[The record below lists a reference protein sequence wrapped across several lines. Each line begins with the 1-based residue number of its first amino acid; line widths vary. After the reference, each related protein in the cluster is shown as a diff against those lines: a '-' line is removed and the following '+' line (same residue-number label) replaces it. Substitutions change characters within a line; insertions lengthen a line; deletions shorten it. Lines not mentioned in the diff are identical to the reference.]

1 MKIAL
6 LNDTHCGVRNNNQM
20 FAEYQGRFYKDVFF
34 PYLDKHNIKN
44 IIHLG
49 DYFDRRR
56 DVNFYS
62 LHKNYEHFI
71 EPMLEKDITMD
82 LIVGNHD
89 IYFKSTNELNSPDYL
104 LNFPNVNIYKD
115 PITKDYDGLE
125 IALLPWINSENEE
138 EVEEFLQLTSAPFVM
153 SHLEVNGGMV
163 GPGHFHGGGTSA
175 SWFER
180 FEQVF
185 SGHFHHKSQLGNI
198 RYLGSQM
205 EFTWNDFGDD
215 KFFHVFDTETREVE
229 MVKNPLKM
237 FHKVFYDDTDETLM
251 TIKKKDFSQLENTFV
266 KVIVTNKNEPYWF
279 DVFVEELIK
288 ANPAD
293 LKVVEDHSNLDVL
306 NEDELVGDAED
317 TLTILTKHIDSLN
330 IDGDKTKLDSLM
342 RSLYTESLDILV

>member
-20 FAEYQGRFYKDVFF
+20 FAEYQGRFYREVFF
-34 PYLDKHNIKN
+34 PYLDEHNIKN

-62 LHKNYEHFI
+62 LHKNHEHFI
-71 EPMLEKDITMD
+71 QPMVERGITMD

-89 IYFKSTNELNSPDYL
+89 IYFKSTNELNSPEFL
-104 LNFPNVNIYKD
+104 LKSDNINVYTD
-115 PITKDYDGLE
+115 PITKEYDGLE

-138 EVEEFLQLTSAPFVM
+138 EVEEFLQLTTAPFVM

-163 GPGHFHGGGTSA
+163 GPGHFHGGGTPA

-185 SGHFHHKSQLGNI
+185 SGHFHHKSTLGNI

-215 KFFHVFDTETREVE
+215 KYFHVFDTETREIE
-229 MVKNPLKM
+229 AIQNPLKM
-237 FHKVFYDDTDETLM
+237 FHKVFYNDTNETLM
-251 TIKKKDFSQLENTFV
+251 TIKKKDFSPLKDTFV
-266 KVIVTNKNEPYWF
+266 KVIVTDKNEPYWF
-279 DVFVEELIK
+279 DVFIEEITK
-288 ANPAD
+288 VCPAD

-306 NEDELVGDAED
+306 NEDELVGEAED

-330 IDGDKTKLDSLM
+330 IDGDKAKLDTLM

>member
-20 FAEYQGRFYKDVFF
+20 FAEYQGRFYKEIFF

-71 EPMLEKDITMD
+71 EPMRERDITMD

-104 LNFPNVNIYKD
+104 LNFDNVNVYKD

-138 EVEEFLQLTSAPFVM
+138 ECHEFLQLTTAPFVM
-153 SHLEVNGGMV
+153 SHLEVNGGMMS
-163 GPGHFHGGGTSA
+163 PGHYHGGGTPQ

-198 RYLGSQM
+198 RYFGSQM

-215 KFFHVFDTETREVE
+215 KYFHVFDTETREIE
-229 MVKNPLKM
+229 MIKNPLKM
-237 FHKVFYDDTDETLM
+237 FHKVFYDDTNETLM
-251 TIKKKDFSQLENTFV
+251 SIKKKDFSHLENTFV

-279 DVFVEELIK
+279 DVFVEELLK
-288 ANPAD
+288 AGPAD

-330 IDGDKTKLDSLM
+330 IDGDKAKLDALM

>member
-34 PYLDKHNIKN
+34 PYLDKHNIKK

-71 EPMLEKDITMD
+71 EPMKDRGITMD

-104 LNFPNVNIYKD
+104 LNFDNVNVYKD

-163 GPGHFHGGGTSA
+163 GPGHFHGGGTPA

-229 MVKNPLKM
+229 MVKNSLKM

-330 IDGDKTKLDSLM
+330 IDGDKAKLDSLM

>member
-1 MKIAL
+1 
-6 LNDTHCGVRNNNQM
+6 M
-20 FAEYQGRFYKDVFF
+20 FAEYQGRFYNEVFF

-71 EPMLEKDITMD
+71 QPMIERDITMD

-89 IYFKSTNELNSPDYL
+89 IYFKSTNELNSPEFL
-104 LNFPNVNIYKD
+104 LKSDNINVYTD
-115 PITKDYDGLE
+115 PITKEYDGLE

-138 EVEEFLQLTSAPFVM
+138 EVEEFLQLTTAPFVM

-163 GPGHFHGGGTSA
+163 GPGHFHGGGTPA

-185 SGHFHHKSQLGNI
+185 SGHFHHKSTLGNI

-215 KFFHVFDTETREVE
+215 KHFHVFDTETREIE
-229 MVKNPLKM
+229 AIKNPLKM
-237 FHKVFYDDTDETLM
+237 FHKVFYNDTNETLM
-251 TIKKKDFSQLENTFV
+251 TIKKKDFSPLKDTFV
-266 KVIVTNKNEPYWF
+266 KVIVTDKNEPYWF
-279 DVFVEELIK
+279 DVFIEEITK
-288 ANPAD
+288 VCPAD

-306 NEDELVGDAED
+306 NEDELVGEAED

-330 IDGDKTKLDSLM
+330 IDGDKTKLDTLM

>member
-20 FAEYQGRFYKDVFF
+20 FAEYQGRFYKEIFF

-71 EPMLEKDITMD
+71 EPMRERGITMD

-104 LNFPNVNIYKD
+104 LNFDNVNVYKD

-138 EVEEFLQLTSAPFVM
+138 EVEEFLQLTTAPFVM
-153 SHLEVNGGMV
+153 SHLEVNGGMMS
-163 GPGHFHGGGTSA
+163 PGHYHGGGTPQ

-198 RYLGSQM
+198 RYFGSQM

-215 KFFHVFDTETREVE
+215 KYFHVFDTETREIE
-229 MVKNPLKM
+229 MIKNPLKM
-237 FHKVFYDDTDETLM
+237 FHKVFYDDTNETLM
-251 TIKKKDFSQLENTFV
+251 SIKKKDFSHLENTFV

-279 DVFVEELIK
+279 DVFVEELLK
-288 ANPAD
+288 AGPAD

-330 IDGDKTKLDSLM
+330 IDGDKAKLDALM

>member
-20 FAEYQGRFYKDVFF
+20 FAEYQGRFYREVFF

-71 EPMLEKDITMD
+71 EPMKDRGITMD

-104 LNFPNVNIYKD
+104 LNFDNVNVYKD
-115 PITKDYDGLE
+115 PITKDYDGLD

-138 EVEEFLQLTSAPFVM
+138 EVEEFLQLTTAPFVM

-163 GPGHFHGGGTSA
+163 GPGHFHGGGTPA

-180 FEQVF
+180 FEQVY

-215 KFFHVFDTETREVE
+215 KYFHVFDTETREIE
-229 MVKNPLKM
+229 MIKNPLKM

-251 TIKKKDFSQLENTFV
+251 TIKKKDFSHLQNTFV

-288 ANPAD
+288 AQPAD

-306 NEDELVGDAED
+306 NEDELVGEAED
-317 TLTILTKHIDSLN
+317 TLTILTKHIESLN
-330 IDGDKTKLDSLM
+330 IDGDKTKLDTLM

>member
-20 FAEYQGRFYKDVFF
+20 FAEYQGRFYREVFF
-34 PYLDKHNIKN
+34 PYLDEHNIKH

-71 EPMLEKDITMD
+71 EPMRERGITMD

-104 LNFPNVNIYKD
+104 LNFDNVNVYKD
-115 PITKDYDGLE
+115 PITKNYDGLD

-138 EVEEFLQLTSAPFVM
+138 ECHEFLQLSNAPFVM
-153 SHLEVNGGMV
+153 SHLEVNGGMMS
-163 GPGHFHGGGTSA
+163 PGHYHGGGTPQ

-185 SGHFHHKSQLGNI
+185 SGHFHHKSTLGNI

-215 KFFHVFDTETREVE
+215 KYFHVFDTETREIE

-237 FHKVFYDDTDETLM
+237 FHKVFYDDTNETLM
-251 TIKKKDFSQLENTFV
+251 TIKKKNFSHLENTFV

-330 IDGDKTKLDSLM
+330 IDGDKTKLDTLM

>member
-20 FAEYQGRFYKDVFF
+20 FAEYQGRFYKEVFF
-34 PYLDKHNIKN
+34 PYLDKHNIKQ

-62 LHKNYEHFI
+62 LHKNHEHFI
-71 EPMLEKDITMD
+71 QPMVERGINMD

-89 IYFKSTNELNSPDYL
+89 IYFKSTNELNSPEFL
-104 LNFPNVNIYKD
+104 LKSDNINVYTD
-115 PITKDYDGLE
+115 PITKEYDGLE

-138 EVEEFLQLTSAPFVM
+138 EVEEFLQLTTAPFVM

-163 GPGHFHGGGTSA
+163 GPGHFHGGGTPA

-180 FEQVF
+180 FEQVY

-198 RYLGSQM
+198 KYLGSQM

-215 KFFHVFDTETREVE
+215 KHFHVFDTETREIE
-229 MVKNPLKM
+229 AIKNPCKM
-237 FHKVFYDDTDETLM
+237 FHKVFYDDTNETLM
-251 TIKKKDFSQLENTFV
+251 TIKKKDFSQLKDTFV

-288 ANPAD
+288 AQPAD

-330 IDGDKTKLDSLM
+330 IDGDKAKLDTLM
-342 RSLYTESLDILV
+342 RSLYTESLDILI

>member
-6 LNDTHCGVRNNNQM
+6 LNDTHAGVRNNNQM
-20 FAEYQGRFYKDVFF
+20 FAEYQGRFYTEVFF

-62 LHKNYEHFI
+62 LHKNHEHFI
-71 EPMLEKDITMD
+71 QPMIERDITMD

-89 IYFKSTNELNSPDYL
+89 IYFKSTNELNSPDFL
-104 LNFPNVNIYKD
+104 LKSDNINIFTD
-115 PITKDYDGLE
+115 PITKNYDGLD

-138 EVEEFLQLTSAPFVM
+138 EVEEFLQLTTAPFVM

-163 GPGHFHGGGTSA
+163 GPGHFHGGGTPA

-180 FEQVF
+180 FEQVY

-215 KFFHVFDTETREVE
+215 KYFHVFDTETREIE
-229 MVKNPLKM
+229 LIKNPLKM

-251 TIKKKDFSQLENTFV
+251 TIKKKDFSHLQNTFV

-288 ANPAD
+288 AQPAD

-306 NEDELVGDAED
+306 NEDELVGEAED
-317 TLTILTKHIDSLN
+317 TLTILTKHIESLN
-330 IDGDKTKLDSLM
+330 IDGDKTKLDTLM

>member
-20 FAEYQGRFYKDVFF
+20 FAEYQGRFYREVFF
-34 PYLDKHNIKN
+34 PYLDEHNIKQ

-62 LHKNYEHFI
+62 LHKNHEHFV
-71 EPMLEKDITMD
+71 EPMNERGIQMD

-89 IYFKSTNELNSPDYL
+89 IYFKSTNRLNSPDYL
-104 LNFPNVNIYKD
+104 LHSDNINVYTD
-115 PITKDYDGLE
+115 PITKEYDGLE

-138 EVEEFLQLTSAPFVM
+138 EVEEFLQLTTAPFVM

-163 GPGHFHGGGTSA
+163 GPGHFHGGGTPA

-185 SGHFHHKSQLGNI
+185 SGHFHHKSTLGNI

-215 KFFHVFDTETREVE
+215 KHFHVFDTETREIE
-229 MVKNPLKM
+229 AIQNPLKM
-237 FHKVFYDDTDETLM
+237 FHKVFYNDTNETLM
-251 TIKKKDFSQLENTFV
+251 TIKKKDFSPLKDTFV
-266 KVIVTNKNEPYWF
+266 KVIVTDKNEPYWF
-279 DVFVEELIK
+279 DVFIEEITK
-288 ANPAD
+288 VCPAD

-306 NEDELVGDAED
+306 NEDELVGEAED

-330 IDGDKTKLDSLM
+330 IDGDKTKLDTLM

>member
-20 FAEYQGRFYKDVFF
+20 FAEYQGRFYKEVFF
-34 PYLDKHNIKN
+34 PYLDEHNIKT

-71 EPMLEKDITMD
+71 EPMRERDITMD

-104 LNFPNVNIYKD
+104 LNFDNVNVYKD

-138 EVEEFLQLTSAPFVM
+138 EVEEFLQLTTAPFVM
-153 SHLEVNGGMV
+153 SHLEVNGGMMS
-163 GPGHFHGGGTSA
+163 PGHYHGGGTPQ

-198 RYLGSQM
+198 RYFGSQM

-215 KFFHVFDTETREVE
+215 KYFHVFDTETREIE
-229 MVKNPLKM
+229 MIKNPLKM
-237 FHKVFYDDTDETLM
+237 FHKVFYDDTNETLM
-251 TIKKKDFSQLENTFV
+251 TIKKKDFSHLENTFV

-279 DVFVEELIK
+279 DVFVEELLK
-288 ANPAD
+288 VGPAD

-330 IDGDKTKLDSLM
+330 IDGDKAKLDALM

>member
-163 GPGHFHGGGTSA
+163 GPGHFHGGGTPA

-215 KFFHVFDTETREVE
+215 KFFHVSDTETREVE

-330 IDGDKTKLDSLM
+330 IDGDKAKLDSLM

>member
-6 LNDTHCGVRNNNQM
+6 LNDTHAGVRNNNQM
-20 FAEYQGRFYKDVFF
+20 FAEYQGRFYKEIFF

-62 LHKNYEHFI
+62 LHKNHEHFI
-71 EPMLEKDITMD
+71 QPMIERDITMD

-89 IYFKSTNELNSPDYL
+89 IYFKSTNELNSPDFL
-104 LNFPNVNIYKD
+104 LKSDNINIFTD
-115 PITKDYDGLE
+115 PITKNYDGLD

-138 EVEEFLQLTSAPFVM
+138 EVEEFLQLTTAPFVM

-163 GPGHFHGGGTSA
+163 GPGHFHGGGTPA

-180 FEQVF
+180 FEQVY

-215 KFFHVFDTETREVE
+215 KYFHVFDTETREIE
-229 MVKNPLKM
+229 MIKNPLKM

-251 TIKKKDFSQLENTFV
+251 TIKKKDFSHLQNTFV

-288 ANPAD
+288 AQPAD

-306 NEDELVGDAED
+306 NEDELVGEAED
-317 TLTILTKHIDSLN
+317 TLTILTKHIESLN
-330 IDGDKTKLDSLM
+330 IDGDKTKLDTLM

>member
-20 FAEYQGRFYKDVFF
+20 FAEYQGRFYREVFF
-34 PYLDKHNIKN
+34 PYLDEHNIKQ

-62 LHKNYEHFI
+62 LHKNHEHFI
-71 EPMLEKDITMD
+71 QPMVERGIHMD

-89 IYFKSTNELNSPDYL
+89 IYFKSTNELNSPEFL
-104 LNFPNVNIYKD
+104 LKSDNINVYTD
-115 PITKDYDGLE
+115 PIKKEYDGLE

-138 EVEEFLQLTSAPFVM
+138 EVEEFLQLTTAPFVM

-163 GPGHFHGGGTSA
+163 GPGHFHGGGTPA

-185 SGHFHHKSQLGNI
+185 SGHFHHKSTLGNI

-215 KFFHVFDTETREVE
+215 KYFHVFDTETREIE
-229 MVKNPLKM
+229 AIKNPLKM
-237 FHKVFYDDTDETLM
+237 FHKVFYNDTNETLM
-251 TIKKKDFSQLENTFV
+251 TIKKKDFSPLKDTFV
-266 KVIVTNKNEPYWF
+266 KVIVTDKNEPYWF
-279 DVFVEELIK
+279 DVFIEEITK
-288 ANPAD
+288 VCPAD

-306 NEDELVGDAED
+306 NEDELVGEAED

-330 IDGDKTKLDSLM
+330 IDGDKAKLDTLM

>member
-20 FAEYQGRFYKDVFF
+20 FAEYQGRFYNEVFF

-71 EPMLEKDITMD
+71 QPMIERDITMD

-89 IYFKSTNELNSPDYL
+89 IYFKSTNELNSPEFL
-104 LNFPNVNIYKD
+104 LKSDNINVYTD
-115 PITKDYDGLE
+115 PITKEYDGLE

-138 EVEEFLQLTSAPFVM
+138 EVEEFLQLTTAPFVM

-163 GPGHFHGGGTSA
+163 GPGHFHGGGTPA

-185 SGHFHHKSQLGNI
+185 SGHFHHKSTLGNI

-215 KFFHVFDTETREVE
+215 KHFHVFDTETREIE
-229 MVKNPLKM
+229 AIQNPLKM
-237 FHKVFYDDTDETLM
+237 FHKVFYNDTNETLM
-251 TIKKKDFSQLENTFV
+251 TIKKKDFSPLKDTFV
-266 KVIVTNKNEPYWF
+266 KVIVTDKNEPYWF
-279 DVFVEELIK
+279 DVFIEEITK
-288 ANPAD
+288 VCPAD

-306 NEDELVGDAED
+306 NEDELVGEAED

-330 IDGDKTKLDSLM
+330 IDGDKTKLDTLM

>member
-20 FAEYQGRFYKDVFF
+20 FAEYQGRFYKEVFF
-34 PYLDKHNIKN
+34 PYLDKHNIKQ

-62 LHKNYEHFI
+62 LHKNHEHFI
-71 EPMLEKDITMD
+71 QPMVERGITMD

-89 IYFKSTNELNSPDYL
+89 IYFKSTNNLNSPEFL
-104 LNFPNVNIYKD
+104 LKSNNINVYTD
-115 PITKDYDGLE
+115 PIKKEYDGLE

-138 EVEEFLQLTSAPFVM
+138 EVEEFLQLTTAPFVM

-163 GPGHFHGGGTSA
+163 GPGHFHGGGTPA

-180 FEQVF
+180 FEQVY

-198 RYLGSQM
+198 KYLGSQM

-215 KFFHVFDTETREVE
+215 KHFHVFDTETRELE
-229 MVKNPLKM
+229 AIKNPLKM
-237 FHKVFYDDTDETLM
+237 FHKVFYDDTNETLM
-251 TIKKKDFSQLENTFV
+251 TIKKKDFSQLKDTFV

-288 ANPAD
+288 AQPAD

-330 IDGDKTKLDSLM
+330 IDGDKAKLDTLM
-342 RSLYTESLDILV
+342 RSLYTESLDILI

>member
-163 GPGHFHGGGTSA
+163 GPGHFHGGGTPA

-229 MVKNPLKM
+229 VVKNPLKM

>member
-20 FAEYQGRFYKDVFF
+20 FAEYQGRFYKEIFF

-71 EPMLEKDITMD
+71 GPMRERGITMD

-104 LNFPNVNIYKD
+104 LNFDNVNVYKD

-138 EVEEFLQLTSAPFVM
+138 EVEEFLQLTTAPFVM
-153 SHLEVNGGMV
+153 SHLEVNGGMMS
-163 GPGHFHGGGTSA
+163 PGHYHGGGTPQ

-198 RYLGSQM
+198 RYFGSQM

-215 KFFHVFDTETREVE
+215 KYFHVFDTETREIE
-229 MVKNPLKM
+229 MIKNPLKM
-237 FHKVFYDDTDETLM
+237 FHKVFYDDTNETLM
-251 TIKKKDFSQLENTFV
+251 SIKKKDFSHLENTFV

-279 DVFVEELIK
+279 DVFVEELLK
-288 ANPAD
+288 VGPAD

-330 IDGDKTKLDSLM
+330 IDGDKAKLDALM

>member
-20 FAEYQGRFYKDVFF
+20 FAEYQGRFYNEIFF

-71 EPMLEKDITMD
+71 EPMRQRGITMD

-89 IYFKSTNELNSPDYL
+89 IYFKSTNDLNSPDYL
-104 LNFPNVNIYKD
+104 LNFDNVNVYKD

-138 EVEEFLQLTSAPFVM
+138 EVEEFLQLTTAPFVM
-153 SHLEVNGGMV
+153 SHLEVNGGMMS
-163 GPGHFHGGGTSA
+163 PGHFHGGGTPQ

-180 FEQVF
+180 FEGVV
-185 SGHFHHKSQLGNI
+185 SGHFHHKSTLGNI
-198 RYLGSQM
+198 RYFGSQM

-215 KFFHVFDTETREVE
+215 KHFHVFDTETREIE
-229 MVKNPLKM
+229 AIQNPLKM
-237 FHKVFYDDTDETLM
+237 FHKVFYNDTNETLM
-251 TIKKKDFSQLENTFV
+251 TIKKKDFSYLKDTFV
-266 KVIVTNKNEPYWF
+266 KVIVTDKNEPYWF
-279 DVFVEELIK
+279 DVFIEELTK
-288 ANPAD
+288 ASPAD
-293 LKVVEDHSNLDVL
+293 LKVVEDHSNLDIL
-306 NEDELVGDAED
+306 NEDELVGEAED

-330 IDGDKTKLDSLM
+330 IDGDKTKLDTLM

>member
-20 FAEYQGRFYKDVFF
+20 FAEYQGRFYKEIFF

-71 EPMLEKDITMD
+71 EPMREREITMD

-104 LNFPNVNIYKD
+104 LNFDNVNVYKD

-138 EVEEFLQLTSAPFVM
+138 EVEEFLQLTTAPFVM
-153 SHLEVNGGMV
+153 SHLEVNGGMMS
-163 GPGHFHGGGTSA
+163 PGHYHGGGTPQ

-198 RYLGSQM
+198 RYFGSQM

-215 KFFHVFDTETREVE
+215 KYFHVFDTETREIE
-229 MVKNPLKM
+229 MIKNPLKM
-237 FHKVFYDDTDETLM
+237 FHKVFYDDTNETLM
-251 TIKKKDFSQLENTFV
+251 SIKKKDFSHLENTFV

-279 DVFVEELIK
+279 DVFVEELLK
-288 ANPAD
+288 AGPAD

-330 IDGDKTKLDSLM
+330 IDGDKAKLDALM

>member
-20 FAEYQGRFYKDVFF
+20 FAEYQGRFYKDIFF
-34 PYLDKHNIKN
+34 PYCDEHNIKQ

-62 LHKNYEHFI
+62 LHKNHEHFI
-71 EPMLEKDITMD
+71 QPLLERKMTMD

-89 IYFKSTNELNSPDYL
+89 IYFKSTNTLNSPEYL
-104 LNFPNVNIYKD
+104 LHGEGINVYTD
-115 PITKDYDGLE
+115 PITKTYDGVE
-125 IALLPWINSENEE
+125 IALLPWINEENQE
-138 EVEEFLQLTSAPFVM
+138 EVEDFLQLTKASTCM
-153 SHLEVNGGMV
+153 SHLEVNGGEV
-163 GPGHFHGGGTSA
+163 SPGHFHGGGTPA
-175 SWFER
+175 SWFKR
-180 FEQVF
+180 FEQVY
-185 SGHFHHKSQLGNI
+185 SGHFHTKSTLGNI

-215 KFFHVFDTETREVE
+215 KHFHVFDTETREIE
-229 MVKNPLKM
+229 AIKNPLKM

-251 TIKKKDFSQLENTFV
+251 AIKKKDFSHLKDTFV
-266 KVIVTNKNEPYWF
+266 KLIVTNKNEPYWF
-279 DVFVEELIK
+279 DVYVEELIK
-288 ANPAD
+288 AQPAD
-293 LKVVEDHSNLDVL
+293 LKVVEDHSNLDIL
-306 NEDELVGDAED
+306 DEDELIGEAED

-330 IDGDKTKLDSLM
+330 IDGDKAELDGLM

>member
-20 FAEYQGRFYKDVFF
+20 FAEYQGRFYREVFF

-71 EPMLEKDITMD
+71 EPMKDRGITMD

-104 LNFPNVNIYKD
+104 LNFDNVNVYKD

-163 GPGHFHGGGTSA
+163 GPGHFHGGGTPA

-229 MVKNPLKM
+229 MVKNHLKM

-330 IDGDKTKLDSLM
+330 IDGDKAKLDSLM

>member
-20 FAEYQGRFYKDVFF
+20 FAEYQGRFYREVFF
-34 PYLDKHNIKN
+34 PYLDEHNIKH

-71 EPMLEKDITMD
+71 EPMIERDITMD

-89 IYFKSTNELNSPDYL
+89 IYFKSTNDLNSPDYL
-104 LNFPNVNIYKD
+104 LNFPNVTVYKD

-138 EVEEFLQLTSAPFVM
+138 EVEEFLQLTTAPFVM
-153 SHLEVNGGMV
+153 SHLEVNGGMMS
-163 GPGHFHGGGTSA
+163 PGHFHGGGTPS

-185 SGHFHHKSQLGNI
+185 SGHFHHKSTLGNI
-198 RYLGSQM
+198 RYFGSQM

-215 KFFHVFDTETREVE
+215 KHFHVFDTETREIE
-229 MVKNPLKM
+229 AIKNPLKM

-330 IDGDKTKLDSLM
+330 IDGDKTKLDTLM

>member
-20 FAEYQGRFYKDVFF
+20 FAEYQGRFYREVFF

-71 EPMLEKDITMD
+71 EPMKDRGITMD

-104 LNFPNVNIYKD
+104 LNFDNVNVYKD

-138 EVEEFLQLTSAPFVM
+138 EVEEFLQLTTAPFVM
-153 SHLEVNGGMV
+153 SHLEVNGGMMS
-163 GPGHFHGGGTSA
+163 PGHFHGGGTPQ

-180 FEQVF
+180 FEGVF
-185 SGHFHHKSQLGNI
+185 SGHFHHKSTLGNI
-198 RYLGSQM
+198 RYFGSQM

-215 KFFHVFDTETREVE
+215 KHFHVFDTETREIE
-229 MVKNPLKM
+229 AIKNPLKM

-251 TIKKKDFSQLENTFV
+251 TIKRKDFSQLENTFV

-279 DVFVEELIK
+279 DVFIEELIK

-330 IDGDKTKLDSLM
+330 IDGDKTKLDALM

>member
-34 PYLDKHNIKN
+34 PYLDKHNIKK

-71 EPMLEKDITMD
+71 EPMKDRGITMD

-104 LNFPNVNIYKD
+104 LNFDNVNVYKD

-229 MVKNPLKM
+229 MVKNSLKM

-330 IDGDKTKLDSLM
+330 IDGDKAKLDSLM

>member
-20 FAEYQGRFYKDVFF
+20 FAEYQGRFYNEVFF
-34 PYLDKHNIKN
+34 PYLDEHNIKQ

-62 LHKNYEHFI
+62 LHKNHEHFI
-71 EPMLEKDITMD
+71 QPMVERGINMD

-89 IYFKSTNELNSPDYL
+89 IYFKSTNELNSPEFL
-104 LNFPNVNIYKD
+104 LKSDNINVYTD
-115 PITKDYDGLE
+115 PITKEYDGLE

-138 EVEEFLQLTSAPFVM
+138 EVEEFLQLTTAPFVM

-163 GPGHFHGGGTSA
+163 GPGHFHGGGTPA

-180 FEQVF
+180 FEQVY

-198 RYLGSQM
+198 KYLGSQM

-215 KFFHVFDTETREVE
+215 KHFHVFDTETREIE
-229 MVKNPLKM
+229 AIKNPCKM
-237 FHKVFYDDTDETLM
+237 FHKVFYDDTNETLM
-251 TIKKKDFSQLENTFV
+251 TIKKKDFSQLKDTFV

-288 ANPAD
+288 AQPAD

-330 IDGDKTKLDSLM
+330 IDGDKAKLDTLM
-342 RSLYTESLDILV
+342 RSLYTESLDILI

>member
-6 LNDTHCGVRNNNQM
+6 LNDTHAGVRNNNQM
-20 FAEYQGRFYKDVFF
+20 FAEYQGRFYTEVFF

-62 LHKNYEHFI
+62 LHKNHEHFI
-71 EPMLEKDITMD
+71 QPMIERDITMD

-89 IYFKSTNELNSPDYL
+89 IYFKSTNELNSPDFL
-104 LNFPNVNIYKD
+104 LKSDNINIFTD
-115 PITKDYDGLE
+115 PITKNYDGLD

-138 EVEEFLQLTSAPFVM
+138 EVEEFLQLTTAPFVM
-153 SHLEVNGGMV
+153 SHLEVNGGMMS
-163 GPGHFHGGGTSA
+163 PGHYHGGGTPQ

-185 SGHFHHKSQLGNI
+185 SGHFHHKSTLGNI
-198 RYLGSQM
+198 RYFGSQM

-215 KFFHVFDTETREVE
+215 KYFHVFDTETREIE
-229 MVKNPLKM
+229 MIKNPLKM

-251 TIKKKDFSQLENTFV
+251 TIKKKDFSHLQNTFV

-288 ANPAD
+288 AQPAD

-306 NEDELVGDAED
+306 DEDELVGDAED
-317 TLTILTKHIDSLN
+317 TLTILTKHIESLN
-330 IDGDKTKLDSLM
+330 IDGDKAKLDTLM
-342 RSLYTESLDILV
+342 RSLYTESLDILI

>member
-6 LNDTHCGVRNNNQM
+6 LNDTHAGVRNNNQM
-20 FAEYQGRFYKDVFF
+20 FAEYQGRFYTEVFF

-62 LHKNYEHFI
+62 LHKNHEHFI
-71 EPMLEKDITMD
+71 QPMIERDITMD

-89 IYFKSTNELNSPDYL
+89 IYFKSTNELNSPDFL
-104 LNFPNVNIYKD
+104 LKSDNINIFTD
-115 PITKDYDGLE
+115 PITKNYDGLD

-138 EVEEFLQLTSAPFVM
+138 EVEEFLQLTTAPFVM

-163 GPGHFHGGGTSA
+163 GPGHFHGGGTPA

-180 FEQVF
+180 FEQVY

-215 KFFHVFDTETREVE
+215 KYFHVFDTETREIE
-229 MVKNPLKM
+229 MIKNPLKM

-279 DVFVEELIK
+279 DVFIEELIK

-306 NEDELVGDAED
+306 DEDELVGDAED

>member
-34 PYLDKHNIKN
+34 PYLDKHNIKK

-71 EPMLEKDITMD
+71 EPMLEKDISMD

-104 LNFPNVNIYKD
+104 LNFPNVNVYKD

-163 GPGHFHGGGTSA
+163 GPGHFHGGGTPA

-330 IDGDKTKLDSLM
+330 IDGDKAKLDSLM